1 MLGFFNG
8 WLAHH
13 IPYHPWTEYILWQ
26 LQYQLDISL
35 LSAVVVIALILSSP
49 LLIVAVR
56 YRDVIAEYHR
66 KITERLDNW
75 LD

>member
-13 IPYHPWTEYILWQ
+13 IPYHPWSEYILWQ
-26 LQYQLDISL
+26 VQYQLDISL
-35 LSAVVVIALILSSP
+35 LSAVGVIALILVSP
-49 LLIVAVR
+49 LLIAAVR
-56 YRDVIAEYHR
+56 YRVVIAEYHR
-66 KITERLDNW
+66 KIAERLDKW